1 MYNSDTAWF
10 TNLCAVAAESLAAK
24 KYSYKVLHAVLCH
37 FESKHCTEASA
48 ESVVMMN
55 FCRQIE
61 SNRCQSWT
69 AWDHSVLD
77 VKQWGETRQTQR
89 MTLIDWGQRFPAVHC
104 RMTERKK
111 TTAWWR
117 SESCPHNFSLTST
130 NRYTTC
136 GDSIRKPLAADRL
149 WANCCLGGIQ
159 KWEGSVYK
167 DKNTPWNPS
176 TCDVLYN
183 DRKLSYIALRRW
195 RKDFWKCSKLRVHL
209 NQSI

>member
-1 MYNSDTAWF
+1 MSELNSMRPQCAGCETVGRNQTDTEDD
-10 TNLCAVAAESLAAK
+10 TYRLRPVLPRCSLSDDRK
-24 KYSYKVLHAVLCH
+24 
-37 FESKHCTEASA
+37 
-48 ESVVMMN
+48 
-55 FCRQIE
+55 
-61 SNRCQSWT
+61 
-69 AWDHSVLD
+69 
-77 VKQWGETRQTQR
+77 
-89 MTLIDWGQRFPAVHC
+89 
-104 RMTERKK
+104 KK

-176 TCDVLYN
+176 TCDVLYK
-183 DRKLSYIALRRW
+183 DRQLSYIALRRW
-195 RKDFWKCSKLRVHL
+195 HKDFWKCSKLRVHL